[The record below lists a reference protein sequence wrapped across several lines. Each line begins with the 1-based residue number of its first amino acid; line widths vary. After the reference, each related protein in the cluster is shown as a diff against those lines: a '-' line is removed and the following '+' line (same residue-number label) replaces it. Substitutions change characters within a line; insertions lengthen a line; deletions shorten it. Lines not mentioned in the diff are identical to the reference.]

1 MFSLRSNCFLKSPVL
16 LAYLWLKGYFWNHSW
31 NYPARNLVYYIFNPN
46 SQREASVIL
55 SYILFKYL
63 LGENCYFCTK
73 PQFHV
78 FFLGENNYFC
88 SMSQFRRSCTS
99 REMCSILCTYQKNI
113 AFFLTWCIFSPYQK
127 QASAEN
133 PFKFS
138 EHWPWF
144 WPYLFSEKVMKLFWY
159 KIWVIFWSKNHFL
172 QLRGVFYWEISIY
185 FCPLLFISEPWGT
198 P

>member
-16 LAYLWLKGYFWNHSW
+16 LAYLWLKGYYWNHSW
-31 NYPARNLVYYIFNPN
+31 NYPARNPVYYIFNPN

-127 QASAEN
+127 PASAEA
-133 PFKFS
+133 PFNLHVLIFFYFLSFWVWKRVQY
-138 EHWPWF
+138 F
-144 WPYLFSEKVMKLFWY
+144 WPPKKSPFSQELQKLVQFA
-159 KIWVIFWSKNHFL
+159 
-172 QLRGVFYWEISIY
+172 QL
-185 FCPLLFISEPWGT
+185 P
-198 P
+198 